1 MMNEAIRVR
10 KAEKIPIPLPNRQK
24 AGSKMSAY
32 NKSKFQ
38 TLFITEFFNSL
49 GQKQTYPLSLKH
61 VRY

>member
-49 GQKQTYPLSLKH
+49 SHNRKF
-61 VRY
+61 

>member
-49 GQKQTYPLSLKH
+49 SHKQTLED
-61 VRY
+61 